1 MHGIT
6 TPDST
11 CEGQGSTAAAL
22 KVASWHKAQTSQPT
36 QMNRSDETFFQ
47 GCSSMPSLAGF
58 AVWPSGTGKEDTR
71 LSVLKE
77 QMPCS
82 LACYLQMLLQ
92 ERGAYCWINKQNNVR
107 SNGTGAVDD
116 STHRGES
123 TEQRVVRRDGSS
135 ARRVMPGQWQTAPE
149 LHTELTRLWAWVGG
163 LVLPKV
169 LELPLQP
176 APEGRAGRGCLE
188 PWRCGVLASIIL
200 QVLAGNGKTSI

>member
-149 LHTELTRLWAWVGG
+149 LHTELTRL
-163 LVLPKV
+163 
-169 LELPLQP
+169 
-176 APEGRAGRGCLE
+176 
-188 PWRCGVLASIIL
+188 
-200 QVLAGNGKTSI
+200 